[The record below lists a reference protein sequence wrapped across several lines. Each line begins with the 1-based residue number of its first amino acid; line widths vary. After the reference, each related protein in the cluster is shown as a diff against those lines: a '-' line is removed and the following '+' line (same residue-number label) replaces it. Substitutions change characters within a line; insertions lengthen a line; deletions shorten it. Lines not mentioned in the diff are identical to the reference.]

1 MSCAACTA
9 AELVADGGAN
19 ALLVTHSTV
28 IESLLASHFSMQFDS
43 VHTTNLAY
51 LVVVATPISS
61 DTERSQTPDGWRW
74 TIERMSG
81 IECEKIVTAET
92 DDVHQDHL

>member
-9 AELVADGGAN
+9 AELAAAGGGN
-19 ALLVTHSTV
+19 ALLLTHSTV

-51 LVVVATPISS
+51 LVVIATPIARCM
-61 DTERSQTPDGWRW
+61 ERSQTPDGWRW
-74 TIERMSG
+74 TIEQMSG
-81 IECEKIVTAET
+81 IECGKIVTAET
-92 DDVHQDHL
+92 DDVHQDH